1 MKRTTT
7 SVPRAAART
16 GGRLLLALAACGTGT
31 AALWAATTYLV
42 ELVQSPARIDAVI
55 TTGVVLLGTMVATW
69 YTLSAAVAALCLLAR
84 LTGMVWAGGE
94 AVLRRQG
101 APLVRR
107 LVTGAGG
114 AALVAGSLVAPAHA
128 TGAELPE
135 PLTLTWAPTETEPP
149 GEPAPEE
156 PEPPAEPAP
165 EEPEQQDQP
174 PVDEPGASKSEA
186 VDATAGATEHHAPAA
201 DTTPASLHEP
211 GQDDAA
217 VHVVRSGET
226 LWSIAA
232 AHLGPNATDAQIAAA
247 WPRWHQENIGVIGPD
262 PDLILPDQA
271 LRVPG
276 GTR

>member
-1 MKRTTT
+1 
-7 SVPRAAART
+7 
-16 GGRLLLALAACGTGT
+16 
-31 AALWAATTYLV
+31 
-42 ELVQSPARIDAVI
+42 
-55 TTGVVLLGTMVATW
+55 MVATW

-149 GEPAPEE
+149 GEPAPAE
-156 PEPPAEPAP
+156 PEP
-165 EEPEQQDQP
+165 QDQP

-247 WPRWHQENIGVIGPD
+247 WP
-262 PDLILPDQA
+262 
-271 LRVPG
+271 
-276 GTR
+276 